1 MPSSPSLRRSGCGEC
16 MRLPF
21 CITLTPVRLS
31 TGMRAVDH
39 AVENLYRPGV
49 PPPLKFM
56 CLSALSELARLLPAS
71 KAAPEDLAARQAL
84 QLAAWMSLW
93 PLKMEKYAAL
103 GLSHAL
109 GHKLGA
115 RYGIP
120 HGITSVC
127 EMCATR
133 R

>member
-1 MPSSPSLRRSGCGEC
+1 
-16 MRLPF
+16 
-21 CITLTPVRLS
+21 
-31 TGMRAVDH
+31 
-39 AVENLYRPGV
+39 
-49 PPPLKFM
+49 M
-56 CLSALSELARLLPAS
+56 CLSALAQLAQLLPVS
-71 KAAPEDLAARQAL
+71 KAAPDDLAARQAL

-120 HGITSVC
+120 HGITSVRRT
-127 EMCATR
+127 CAGR
-133 R
+133 WLWADALHYSA